1 MRRVLFLVAAVV
13 LAVLGSGS
21 AVRGGDVT
29 YDGRSLIING
39 QRKIVFSGSIHYP
52 RSTPEMWP
60 SLIAKAKEGGLDAIE
75 TYVFWN
81 AHEPQPGHYDFSG
94 GHDIVRFIKEV
105 QAQGLYACLRIGPFI
120 QSEWSYGGLPFWL
133 HDIPGIVFRSDNEP
147 FKVHMQNFTAK
158 VVSMM
163 KSENLYASQ
172 GGPIILSQIENE
184 YGTVQKAYGQEG
196 LAYVQWAA
204 QMAEGLQTGVPWV
217 MCKQNNAPGHVINS
231 CNGMKCGQT
240 FVGPNSPNKPS
251 IWTEN
256 WTTRYRVYGEDAP
269 IRSAEDIA
277 FHVTL
282 FIVAK
287 NGSFVN
293 YYMYHGGTNFGRT
306 ASAFVTT
313 SYYDQA
319 PLDEYGLTTQ
329 PKWGHLKEL
338 HAAIQ
343 LCSTPLLSGVQ
354 VNFYLGPQ
362 QQAYIFNAVSGE
374 CAAFLINNDSRNAA
388 SVPFRNASYDLPP
401 MSISILPD
409 CKNVAFNTAK
419 VSTQYTARTMGRGE
433 VLDAADMWQE
443 FTEAIPN
450 FDSTST
456 RSETLLEQ
464 MNTTKDSSDYL
475 WYTLRLQ
482 HESSDTQ
489 TILDVSSLGHA
500 LHAFVNGQAVGSVQ
514 GSHKNP
520 RFKFETSVS
529 LSKGINNVSLLSVM
543 VGMPDSGAFLE
554 NRAAGLRTVMIRDK
568 QDNNDFTNDSWG
580 YQIGLQGETSQIYT
594 EQGSSQVRWKKF
606 SVAGNP
612 LTWYK
617 TRVDAPPGDVPVALN
632 LASMGKGEAWVNG
645 RSIGR
650 YWPSYRTPNGSAQ
663 TWYNVPRSFL
673 KPAGN
678 LLVLQE
684 EKGGNPLQV
693 SLDTVSISQV
703 CGHVTASHLAP
714 VSSWTEH
721 NQRYKN
727 PAKVSGRRPKVQLAC
742 PSKSKIS
749 RISFASYG
757 TPLGNCRNS
766 LAVGTCHS
774 QNSKAVVEEACL
786 GKMKCSIPV
795 SERRFGGDPCPAKAK
810 SLMVVAECR

>member
-1 MRRVLFLVAAVV
+1 MRRVLFLVAAV
-13 LAVLGSGS
+13 LAVIGSGS

-29 YDGRSLIING
+29 YDGRSLIIDG

-81 AHEPQPGHYDFSG
+81 VHEPQPGHYDFSG

-147 FKVHMQNFTAK
+147 FKVYMQNFTAK

-163 KSENLYASQ
+163 QSENLYASQ

-256 WTTRYRVYGEDAP
+256 WTTHYQVYGEDAP
-269 IRSAEDIA
+269 MRSAEDIA

-282 FIVAK
+282 FIAAK
-287 NGSFVN
+287 KGSFVN

-338 HAAIQ
+338 HAAIK

-354 VNFYLGPQ
+354 VNLYLGPQ

-374 CAAFLINNDSRNAA
+374 CAAFLINNDSSNAA

-409 CKNVAFNTAK
+409 CKNVSFNTAK
-419 VSTQYTARTMGRGE
+419 VSTQYTTRTMGRGE
-433 VLDAADMWQE
+433 VLDAADVWQE

-475 WYTLRLQ
+475 WYTFRFQ

-489 TILDVSSLGHA
+489 AILDVSSLGHA

-514 GSHKNP
+514 GSRKNP

-554 NRAAGLRTVMIRDK
+554 NRAAGLRTVMVRDK
-568 QDNNDFTNDSWG
+568 QDNNDFTNYSWG
-580 YQIGLQGETSQIYT
+580 YQIGLQGETLQIYT
-594 EQGSSQVRWKKF
+594 EQGSSQVQWKKF
-606 SVAGNP
+606 SNAGNP

-617 TRVDAPPGDVPVALN
+617 TQVDAPPGDVPVGLN

-645 RSIGR
+645 QSIGR

-663 TWYNVPRSFL
+663 TWYHVPRSFL

-684 EKGGNPLQV
+684 EEGGNPLQV
-693 SLDTVSISQV
+693 SLDTVTISQV

-714 VSSWTEH
+714 VSSWIEH
-721 NQRYKN
+721 NQRDKS
-727 PAKVSGRRPKVQLAC
+727 PAKVSGRRPKVLLAC

-766 LAVGTCHS
+766 MAVGTCHS

-795 SERRFGGDPCPAKAK
+795 SVRQFGGDPCPAKAK

>member
-1 MRRVLFLVAAVV
+1 MRRVLFLVAAV

-21 AVRGGDVT
+21 IVHGGDVT
-29 YDGRSLIING
+29 YDGRSLIIG
-39 QRKIVFSGSIHYP
+39 GRRKIVFSGSIHYP
-52 RSTPEMWP
+52 RTTPEMWP

-94 GHDIVRFIKEV
+94 RHDIVSFIKEV
-105 QAQGLYACLRIGPFI
+105 HAQGLYACLRIGPFI

-147 FKVHMQNFTAK
+147 FKVYMQNFTAK
-158 VVSMM
+158 IVSMM

-184 YGTVQKAYGQEG
+184 YGTVQKAYGHEG

-204 QMAEGLQTGVPWV
+204 HMAEGLQTGVPWV
-217 MCKQNNAPGHVINS
+217 MCKQNNAPDRMINS
-231 CNGMKCGQT
+231 CNGKKCGQT
-240 FVGPNSPNKPS
+240 FVGPNSPDKPA

-256 WTTRYRVYGEDAP
+256 WTTRYQVYGEDAP
-269 IRSAEDIA
+269 VRSAEDIA

-282 FIVAK
+282 FIAAK
-287 NGSFVN
+287 KGSFVN

-319 PLDEYGLTTQ
+319 PLDEYGLIRQ

-338 HAAIQ
+338 HAALK
-343 LCSTPLLSGVQ
+343 LCSTPLLSGVK
-354 VNFYLGPQ
+354 VNLYLGPQ

-374 CAAFLINNDSRNAA
+374 CAAFLINNDTINAV

-419 VSTQYTARTMGRGE
+419 VSSQYTTRTMRRGE

-456 RSETLLEQ
+456 KSETLLEQ

-475 WYTLRLQ
+475 WYTSRFQ
-482 HESSDTQ
+482 YESSDTQ
-489 TILDVSSLGHA
+489 AILEVSSLGHA
-500 LHAFVNGQAVGSVQ
+500 LHAFVNGQAVGSAH

-520 RFKFETSVS
+520 RFKFERSVS
-529 LSKGINNVSLLSVM
+529 LSKGINYVSILSVM
-543 VGMPDSGAFLE
+543 VGMPNSGAFLE
-554 NRAAGLRTVMIRDK
+554 RRAAGLRTVKIRDK
-568 QDNNDFTNDSWG
+568 LDNYDLTNYSWG
-580 YQIGLQGETSQIYT
+580 YQIGLQGETLQIYI
-594 EQGSSQVRWKKF
+594 EQRSSQVQWKKF
-606 SVAGNP
+606 SNAGNP

-617 TRVDAPPGDVPVALN
+617 TQVDAPPGHAPVALN

-645 RSIGR
+645 QSIGR
-650 YWPSYRTPNGSAQ
+650 YWPSYHSPNGSAQ

-673 KPAGN
+673 KPTGN
-678 LLVLQE
+678 LLVLLE
-684 EKGGNPLQV
+684 ENGGNPLQI
-693 SLDTVSISQV
+693 SLDAASISQV
-703 CGHVTASHLAP
+703 CGHVTASHMAP
-714 VSSWTEH
+714 VSSWIEH
-721 NQRYKN
+721 HHRAKN
-727 PAKVSGRRPKVQLAC
+727 PAKVSGRRPKVLLAC

-757 TPLGNCRNS
+757 TPLGSCTS
-766 LAVGTCHS
+766 TLALGTCHS
-774 QNSKAVVEEACL
+774 QNSRTAVEEACL
-786 GKMKCSIPV
+786 GKMKCSIAV
-795 SERRFGGDPCPAKAK
+795 SDRRFGGDPCPTKPK
-810 SLMVVAECR
+810 SLMVVAECQ